1 MHGGADTM
9 MKRVFVLGLA
19 LTMLVGC
26 GESGEHVIA
35 QTRRPRTLQAE
46 GTSEHSSTSKYFS
59 TSTTSAS
66 PSSPLPEGEG
76 RVRVPAHRIV
86 ALAPS
91 ITELVYAAGAGQYLV
106 GTVNYGDY
114 PQQAKSL
121 PHVGDAFRVDLERL
135 LALKPD
141 LILVWPSGTPNVLE
155 QVRSLGLRVEEI
167 EAQRMSE
174 VGAALLRIGELA
186 GTQTVAQQAAQQFSE
201 GVTRLRQRYAQRKL
215 LQVFIEVN
223 RQPLYTVSKQQ
234 IISEVVE
241 LCGGRNVFAEIGQ
254 LAPQISIEAVLKV
267 NPQVILSTDGSAAQI
282 KQDWQ
287 AWPQLT
293 AVKQQRI
300 YAVSP
305 DLVTRAAP
313 RLLQGAEEVCRVLE
327 AARGSE

>member
-1 MHGGADTM
+1 
-9 MKRVFVLGLA
+9 
-19 LTMLVGC
+19 
-26 GESGEHVIA
+26 
-35 QTRRPRTLQAE
+35 
-46 GTSEHSSTSKYFS
+46 
-59 TSTTSAS
+59 
-66 PSSPLPEGEG
+66 
-76 RVRVPAHRIV
+76 
-86 ALAPS
+86 
-91 ITELVYAAGAGQYLV
+91 VYAAGAGQYLV
-106 GTVNYGDY
+106 ATVNYGDY

-141 LILVWPSGTPNVLE
+141 LILVWPSGTPASVLE
-155 QVRSLGLRVEEI
+155 QVRSLGLRVEELEI
-167 EAQRMSE
+167 QRMSE
-174 VGAALLRIGELA
+174 VGAALRRIGELA
-186 GTQTVAQQAAQQFSE
+186 GTQSAAQQAAQQFSE
-201 GVTRLRQRYAQRKL
+201 GVSRLRQQYSQRKS

-241 LCGGRNVFAEIGQ
+241 LCGGRNVFAEIGR

-267 NPQVILSTDGSAAQI
+267 NPQVILSTDGSAAQL

-293 AVKQQRI
+293 AVRQQRI

-313 RLLQGAEEVCRVLE
+313 RLLQGTEEVCRVLE
-327 AARGSE
+327 EARVP